1 VAITQT
7 STTAAPL
14 SGPAKTDVR
23 ALSMVTALFFI
34 WGFLTCLNDILIP
47 HLQSI
52 FSLSYFQ
59 SMFIQFAFFGSYFV
73 FGVPAG
79 RMVERIGYKR
89 SMVVGLMIG
98 AAGALLFLPASG
110 VPSYALFLAA
120 QVVLAAGI
128 TVLQAAANPY
138 VSIVGPARTAS
149 SRLNLTQA
157 FNALGTTVA
166 PWFGGHFIITAAAAA
181 ATMTTVQLAALSPT
195 ALQLYRQQQASTVRV
210 PYIFFAAVLLVF
222 ALALA
227 LLRLP
232 EQTAVTREHTRDV
245 HQGESM
251 AAIFSHPQL
260 VLAAIAIF
268 TYVGAEVSIGSFL
281 VKYFHDPA
289 IANFDE
295 RTAAGFVAFYWG
307 GAMIGR
313 FIGAGILQ
321 KVRTGMLL
329 GINALVACA
338 LVTTS
343 ILTAGHFA
351 MWTILAVGLFNSIMF
366 PSIFTLGIEGLGPL
380 TGRGSGLLVMAI
392 VGGAI
397 IPPIEGKVA
406 DMIGLQHAFFIP
418 AICYVYIAIF
428 GFTRLR
434 AGTVSSKIQGTA

>member
-1 VAITQT
+1 
-7 STTAAPL
+7 
-14 SGPAKTDVR
+14 
-23 ALSMVTALFFI
+23 MVTALFFI

-47 HLQSI
+47 HLQTI

-138 VSIVGPARTAS
+138 VSIIGPARTAS

-157 FNALGTTVA
+157 FNSLGTTVA
-166 PWFGGHFIITAAAAA
+166 PWFGSHFIITAAAAA
-181 ATMTTVQLAALSPT
+181 VMMTSVQMAALSPA
-195 ALQLYRQQQASTVRV
+195 ALQIYRQQQASTVRV
-210 PYIFFAAVLLVF
+210 PYIFFAAVLIAF
-222 ALALA
+222 GITLA
-227 LLRLP
+227 LLPLP
-232 EQTAVTREHTRDV
+232 EHTAATREHTSDV
-245 HQGESM
+245 HAGESM
-251 AAIFSHPQL
+251 FAMFRHPQL

-281 VKYFHDPA
+281 VKYFHEPA

-295 RTAAGFVAFYWG
+295 RTAAEFVAFYWG

-313 FIGAGILQ
+313 FIGSGILQ
-321 KVRTGMLL
+321 KVRTGLLL
-329 GINALVACA
+329 GLCALVACA
-338 LVTTS
+338 LVIAS
-343 ILTAGHFA
+343 ILTTGHTA

-392 VGGAI
+392 IGGAI
-397 IPPIEGKVA
+397 IPLAEGKVA
-406 DMIGLQHAFFIP
+406 DIIGIHHAFFIP
-418 AICYVYIAIF
+418 AICYIYIAIF

-434 AGTVSSKIQGTA
+434 AGTVSSSIESAKA

>member
-1 VAITQT
+1 
-7 STTAAPL
+7 
-14 SGPAKTDVR
+14 
-23 ALSMVTALFFI
+23 
-34 WGFLTCLNDILIP
+34 
-47 HLQSI
+47 
-52 FSLSYFQ
+52 
-59 SMFIQFAFFGSYFV
+59 
-73 FGVPAG
+73 
-79 RMVERIGYKR
+79 
-89 SMVVGLMIG
+89 MVVGLMIG

-351 MWTILAVGLFNSIMF
+351 MWTILAVGLFYSIMF